1 MDTGAPIQSAALT
14 FDQWL
19 AQARAPAFSGFGLDG
34 PARDAATAFLRQ
46 WHEDA
51 TDEDRQGLSA
61 TDLLALAHSV
71 WTGSAIKAGEA
82 QSVRLLAGV
91 GANGANLHRDILEVV
106 GPDMEFLVDSIM
118 REVSAQGHTA
128 LALFHPIVSVAR
140 DASGARTGGTGAKE
154 SLIQVHLE
162 PMTTVRQQAL
172 VDGVKTTLSD
182 VRASN
187 ADFRAMKERMRAC
200 AAELEKAR
208 TNATTEDAAESVA
221 FLRWLEADN
230 FIFLGCRDYQFARDA
245 NGHFVQDEPIV
256 LDETGLGVLRDPDRF
271 VLRRGSEPSIITPEI
286 ERFLGEPTPIVVSK
300 SNLMSRVHRRV
311 YADYIGMKRY
321 DAQGH
326 VIGETRFV
334 GLFTAEAYYKLTRDI
349 PVLRLKMRRVL
360 ERAGKDPA
368 THNGKA
374 LQYIIET
381 YPRDELFQITEDEL
395 LKTGLGILHLFDRP
409 RTKYFARRDRFD
421 RYVSVMT
428 FVPKDRFNSDVRQRI
443 GEALARAYGGR
454 VSAYYPLY
462 GDAPL
467 ARIHY
472 IIGSLERGRPEP
484 DHVALDVQIAALSR
498 TWEDGFDAAAGESSA
513 AEHVGLDERVL
524 SEVAHRYR
532 GAFNAGYRE
541 RFDPY
546 VGLQDAAT
554 LEQMGPDEPV
564 RVRALPP
571 TDGRPD
577 ALSCRVYVK
586 GGPLPLAD
594 VVPILDNLGLAVIT
608 EVGYAVRPAGQGA
621 DQAAYTVHDFSL
633 RAKDGR
639 AINVQAVD
647 AVFAEAFAAIWGG
660 RAENDGFNRLILA
673 CVMAWREAALVR
685 ALARYR
691 TQTGLDPSPAVQM
704 DALADNPDITRK
716 IVALFR
722 VRFDPSIPEG
732 LAERKVWADQLWK
745 QIEDG
750 LKDVASLDADRALR
764 RIATLVRATLRT
776 NYYQRDAAGAAKPYM
791 SFKIASPELED
802 LPLPKPYREIW
813 VAGPEVEGVHL
824 RFGPVARGGL
834 RWSDRRDDFRVEVLD
849 LVKAQ
854 QVKNAIIVPVGAKGG
869 FYPKRLPSRTDPNW
883 GKVGQEAYKTF
894 LRGLLDITDNII
906 GDAVNAPAEV
916 VCWDQPDPYLV
927 VAADKGTATFSDI
940 ANGISAEYGH
950 WLGDAFA
957 SGGSVGYDHKGMGI
971 TAKGAWEAVKRHF
984 REIGKDI
991 QTTPFT
997 VVGVGDM
1004 SGDVFGNGMLL
1015 SPQIRLLAA
1024 FDHRDIFIDPNPDA
1038 AISFQ
1043 ERARLFALPRS
1054 SWQDYDKSLISEGGG
1069 VFSRSEKAIP
1079 LSPAVR
1085 ALTGLTR
1092 DHATPS
1098 DLMAALLKAPVE
1110 LLWFGGIGAYVKAAD
1125 ESHADVGDRANDA
1138 HRVNAEDLRAQ
1149 VIGEGAN
1156 LGVTQAGRIAFARA
1170 GGRINTDAVDNSAGV
1185 DTSDHE
1191 VNIKILLADAI
1202 QSGAVSAEARNGLL
1216 AAMTDDVA
1224 RLVLRNNYDQ
1234 TLALSM
1240 AQMEAAA
1247 DLDSQERFIERLERA
1262 GKLSRAVEGL
1272 PSSED
1277 IRALRERGVGLT
1289 RPELAKLIAYAKIDL
1304 FDAIVASDIPDDPH
1318 FATALARYFP
1328 QALAD
1333 YKDSMGRHRLR
1344 REIIA
1349 TGLASDLVNMG
1360 GVTFV
1365 DRVRETARAS
1375 APQIAAGFEA
1385 ARRIYSLDALA
1396 AQINGQDNKIPA
1408 SAQMELHLEVM
1419 LTLRRVVIYLVRHGR
1434 ICAGDL
1440 RRGIAEAI
1448 AAYKPGIDLQRA
1460 SAWTTMTDQEIARA
1474 QARVDRYMQAGAPE
1488 DLARDVAV
1496 LAPLIA
1502 ALDVVDL
1509 ANRRGWPVD
1518 AAASVFRAVGAR
1530 FGLDRLRGAALG
1542 FTLKDHWDR
1551 LALRRTMEELYEDQR
1566 ALTEAALTHAGAAP
1580 AGLDRAQATAL
1591 TDAWVKAIEAD
1602 VSATLATLAEIEGQS
1617 GWTFAKA
1624 ILAAAEV
1631 RGLAMALQ
1639 T

>member
-1 MDTGAPIQSAALT
+1 MDTGAPIPSAALT
-14 FDQWL
+14 LEQWL
-19 AQARAPAFSGFGLDG
+19 AEANGPAFAGFGLSG
-34 PARDAATAFLRQ
+34 PAREAALSFLRQ
-46 WHEDA
+46 WHGDA
-51 TDEDRQGLSA
+51 TDDDRQGLS
-61 TDLLALAHSV
+61 TRDLLALAQSV
-71 WTGSAIKAGEA
+71 WSGSAVKAADA
-82 QSVRLLAGV
+82 QSVRLISGV
-91 GANGANLHRDILEVV
+91 AADGASLHRDILEVV

-118 REVSAQGHTA
+118 REISAQGHTP
-128 LALFHPIVSVAR
+128 LALFHPIVQVAR
-140 DASGARTGGTGAKE
+140 DASGARTGGEGGKE

-162 PMTTVRQQAL
+162 PMTAARQGAL
-172 VDGVKTTLSD
+172 VDGVRTTLAD

-187 ADFRAMKERMRAC
+187 NDFRAMKERMRAC

-230 FIFLGCRDYQFARDA
+230 FIFLGCRDYQFARD
-245 NGHFVQDEPIV
+245 GQGRFIQDEPIV
-256 LDETGLGVLRDPDRF
+256 LDETGLGVLRDPERF

-286 ERFLGEPTPIVVSK
+286 ERFLGEPMPIVVSK

-311 YADYIGMKRY
+311 YADYIGMKRF

-349 PVLRLKMRRVL
+349 PLIRLKMRRVL

-381 YPRDELFQITEDEL
+381 YPRDELFQISEDEL
-395 LKTGLGILHLFDRP
+395 LATGLGILHLFDRP
-409 RTKYFARRDRFD
+409 RTKCFARRDRFD
-421 RYVSVMT
+421 RYVSVMA
-428 FVPKDRFNSDVRQRI
+428 FVPKDRFNADVRARI

-454 VSAYYPLY
+454 VSAFYPLF

-472 IIGSLERGRPEP
+472 IIGGLERGRPEP

-498 TWEDGFDAAAGESSA
+498 TWEDGFDAAAGEDSA
-513 AEHVGLDERVL
+513 ASVLGLDERIL

-532 GAFNAGYRE
+532 AAFSAGYRE

-546 VGLQDAAT
+546 LGLRDAAA
-554 LEQMGPDEPV
+554 LEQMGPDDPV
-564 RVRALPP
+564 RLRAYPP
-571 TDGRPD
+571 KDGRPD
-577 ALSCRVYVK
+577 ALGCRVYVK
-586 GGPLPLAD
+586 GAPLPLAD
-594 VVPILDNLGLAVIT
+594 LVPILDNLGLAVIT
-608 EVGYAVRPAGQGA
+608 EDSFTIRPAGMNA
-621 DQAAYTVHDFSL
+621 CTMHDFAL

-647 AVFAEAFAAIWGG
+647 DVFAEAFAAIWGG
-660 RAENDGFNRLILA
+660 KAENDGFNRLILA
-673 CVMAWREAALVR
+673 CAMPWREAALVR

-704 DALADNPDITRK
+704 DALAAYPEITRK

-732 LAERKVWADQLWK
+732 VAERKVWADQLWK

-764 RIATLVRATLRT
+764 RIAALVRAILRT
-776 NYYQRDAAGAAKPYM
+776 NYYQRDADGALKAYM
-791 SFKIASPELED
+791 SFKIASPDLDD

-869 FYPKRLPSRTDPNW
+869 FYPKRLPVRSDPNW
-883 GKVGQEAYKTF
+883 GKVGQDAYKTF
-894 LRGLLDITDNII
+894 LRGLLDITDNIV
-906 GDAVNAPAEV
+906 GDAIKAPTDV
-916 VCWDQPDPYLV
+916 VRWDQPDPYLV
-927 VAADKGTATFSDI
+927 VAADKGTATFSDV
-940 ANGISAEYGH
+940 ANGISADYGH

-991 QTTPFT
+991 QKTPFT
-997 VVGVGDM
+997 VIGVGDM

-1015 SPQIRLLAA
+1015 SRETRLLAA
-1024 FDHRDIFIDPNPDA
+1024 FDHRDIFLDPNPDSEK
-1038 AISFQ
+1038 SFA

-1079 LSPAVR
+1079 LSPQVR
-1085 ALTGLTR
+1085 TLAGLHK
-1092 DHATPS
+1092 DVATPS
-1098 DLMAALLKAPVE
+1098 ELMAALLRAPVE
-1110 LLWFGGIGAYVKAAD
+1110 LLWFGGIGTFVKAAE
-1125 ESHADVGDRANDA
+1125 ESHADVGDKANDA
-1138 HRVNAEDLRAQ
+1138 HRVNAEDLQAQ

-1156 LGVTQAGRIAFARA
+1156 LGVTQAGRIAFARK
-1170 GGRINTDAVDNSAGV
+1170 GGRINSDAVDNSAGV

-1202 QSGAVSAEARNGLL
+1202 QTGALAGDARNALL
-1216 AAMTDDVA
+1216 AVMTDDVA

-1240 AQMEAAA
+1240 AQVEAGP

-1262 GKLSRAVEGL
+1262 GKLSRVVEGL

-1277 IRALRERGVGLT
+1277 IRALRDRGAGLT

-1304 FDAIVASDIPDDPH
+1304 FDAIVSSDAPDDPH
-1318 FATALARYFP
+1318 FVAALSGYFPKALATYG
-1328 QALAD
+1328 
-1333 YKDSMGRHRLR
+1333 DSMSRHRLR

-1375 APQIAAGFEA
+1375 APQIAVAFEA
-1385 ARRIYSLDALA
+1385 ARQIYSLSDLA
-1396 AQINGQDNKIPA
+1396 ARINAQDNKIPA
-1408 SAQMELHLEVM
+1408 FAQIELHLEVM

-1434 ICAGDL
+1434 IGVGNG
-1440 RRGIAEAI
+1440 RRGIADAI
-1448 AAYKPGIDLQRA
+1448 AAYKPGIDHQRA
-1460 SAWTTMTDQEIARA
+1460 SAWTTMTEQEIARA

-1509 ANRRGWPVD
+1509 ADRRAWPVD
-1518 AAASVFRAVGAR
+1518 SAASVFRAVGAR
-1530 FGLDRLRGAALG
+1530 FGLDRLRGAALN

-1566 ALTEAALTHAGAAP
+1566 ALTEVALAHAGAP
-1580 AGLDRAQATAL
+1580 QTGLDRGKAL
-1591 TDAWVKAIEAD
+1591 ALAEAWLKAIETEA
-1602 VSATLATLAEIEGQS
+1602 APTLATLAEIEGQS
-1617 GWTFAKA
+1617 GWTFAKT

-1631 RGLAMALQ
+1631 RGLATALDA
-1639 T
+1639 